1 MNVKILKKA
10 IALAE
15 KAGSIFIATVDAHG
29 VPHIAAATKADL
41 TPEGRVAIT
50 EWFCPGT
57 IANLQQNFHVS
68 LVIWDKENDSGYQLL
83 GDIEN
88 VEDICMLNGYD
99 PKTEGKSAIPQVERR
114 VIVNINKVIDF
125 THAPHTDREE

>member
-1 MNVKILKKA
+1 MNVKVLKKA
-10 IALAE
+10 IELAE
-15 KAGSIFIATVDAHG
+15 EAGTIFIATADEHG
-29 VPHIAAATKADL
+29 VPHVAAATKAAL
-41 TPEGRVAIT
+41 TPEGRVALT

-57 IANLQQNFHVS
+57 IANLKQNLHVS
-68 LVIWDKENDSGYQLL
+68 LVIWDKENDTGYQLI
-83 GDIEN
+83 GTAEN

-114 VIVNINKVIDF
+114 IIVNISRVLDF